1 MQKYKVFI
9 NHRAKFISSDNWDRF
24 SSKYTL
30 VDAAGGVV
38 YNQKDQL
45 LMIFR
50 NEQWD
55 LPKGK
60 IEINES
66 KEAAACREVSEEC
79 GVQDLIIT
87 KELLPTYHVYSFSG
101 IEFLKKTYWY
111 TMKTNSFDS
120 LTPQNIEGITK
131 ACWIPKEE
139 ILLKIENTYGNIK
152 EIIKSNYLS

>member
-9 NHRAKFISSDNWDRF
+9 NHRAKSVSSDDSDRF

-50 NEQWD
+50 HEKWD

-66 KEAAACREVSEEC
+66 KEEAACREVSEEC

-87 KELLPTYHVYSFSG
+87 KELLPTYHIYSFSG

-111 TMKTNSFDS
+111 SMRTNFQGT
-120 LTPQNIEGITK
+120 LLPQIEEGITK
-131 ACWIPKEE
+131 ACWLDHNSVLDKMS
-139 ILLKIENTYGNIK
+139 NMYGNIK
-152 EIIKSNYLS
+152 DLLLDEDD

>member
-9 NHRAKFISSDNWDRF
+9 NHKSKFVSSYNWDRF
-24 SSKYTL
+24 CSKYTL

-50 NEQWD
+50 NEKWD

-66 KEAAACREVSEEC
+66 KEEAACREVSEEC
-79 GVQDLIIT
+79 GVQDLIIV
-87 KELLPTYHVYSFSG
+87 KELIPTYHIYSFNDV
-101 IEFLKKTYWY
+101 EVLKRTYWY
-111 TMKTNSFDS
+111 RMRTSFQGTLS
-120 LTPQNIEGITK
+120 PQIEEGITK
-131 ACWIPKEE
+131 VCWLDHNSVFDKMS
-139 ILLKIENTYGNIK
+139 NMYGNIK
-152 EIIKSNYLS
+152 DLLLND